1 MLPKIITIMEKKKN
15 VSPSVD
21 EAKLRIMLY
30 NDLCTN
36 LKGLKRD
43 DVRKILNELDSYV
56 KKMNCLSRMDLTLY
70 LRYVMA
76 TQSVYHYLYKTKQL
90 EREGG
95 FTAETLKAIEDV
107 FITIYKDYD
116 ESRVNRR
123 NDCQ

>member
-1 MLPKIITIMEKKKN
+1 MFDPRGQSD
-15 VSPSVD
+15 V
-21 EAKLRIMLY
+21 
-30 NDLCTN
+30 
-36 LKGLKRD
+36 

-76 TQSVYHYLYKTKQL
+76 IQSVYHYLYKTKQL

-95 FTAETLKAIEDV
+95 FTAETLKAVEDV

-116 ESRVNRR
+116 ATGT
-123 NDCQ
+123 D

>member
-1 MLPKIITIMEKKKN
+1 MEEKKKTL
-15 VSPSVD
+15 PSVD
-21 EAKLRIMLY
+21 EAKLRIELY
-30 NDLCTN
+30 NDLCN
-36 LKGLKRD
+36 DLKGLKRD

-56 KKMNCLSRMDLTLY
+56 KKMNCLSRMDLSLY

-76 TQSVYHYLYKTKQL
+76 TQSVYFYLYKTKQL
-90 EREGG
+90 EHEGG

-116 ESRVNRR
+116 ATGTDRG

>member
-1 MLPKIITIMEKKKN
+1 MEKKKN

-36 LKGLKRD
+36 LKGMKRD
-43 DVRKILNELDSYV
+43 EVRKILNELDSYV
-56 KKMNCLSRMDLTLY
+56 KKLNCLSRLDLTTH
-70 LRYVMA
+70 LRYITCA
-76 TQSVYHYLYKTKQL
+76 QSVYFYLYKTKQL

-107 FITIYKDYD
+107 IITIARNYD
-116 ESRVNRR
+116 A
-123 NDCQ
+123 D

>member
-1 MLPKIITIMEKKKN
+1 MEKKKN

-21 EAKLRIMLY
+21 EAKLRIKLY
-30 NDLCTN
+30 SDLCTD

-70 LRYVMA
+70 LRYITCA
-76 TQSVYHYLYKTKQL
+76 QSVYFYLYKTKQL

-95 FTAETLKAIEDV
+95 FTAETLKAVEDV

-116 ESRVNRR
+116 ATGT
-123 NDCQ
+123 D

>member
-1 MLPKIITIMEKKKN
+1 MLPKIITIMEEKKN
-15 VSPSVD
+15 TLPSVD
-21 EAKLRIMLY
+21 EAKLRIELY
-30 NDLCTN
+30 NDLCTD
-36 LKGLKRD
+36 LKGMKRD
-43 DVRKILNELDSYV
+43 EVRKILNELDSYV

-123 NDCQ
+123 HDCQ

>member
-1 MLPKIITIMEKKKN
+1 MEKKKN

-21 EAKLRIMLY
+21 EAKLRIKLY
-30 NDLCTN
+30 NDLCTD

-56 KKMNCLSRMDLTLY
+56 KKMNCLSRLDLTTH
-70 LRYVMA
+70 LRYITCA
-76 TQSVYHYLYKTKQL
+76 QSVYFYLYKTKQL

-95 FTAETLKAIEDV
+95 FTAKTLKYIEDV

-116 ESRVNRR
+116 EPRVDWRH
-123 NDCQ
+123 DCQ

>member
-1 MLPKIITIMEKKKN
+1 MEKKKN

-56 KKMNCLSRMDLTLY
+56 KKMNCLSRMDLTTH
-70 LRYVMA
+70 LRYITCA
-76 TQSVYHYLYKTKQL
+76 QSVYFYLYKTKQL
-90 EREGG
+90 EHEGG

-116 ESRVNRR
+116 ATGTDRR

>member
-1 MLPKIITIMEKKKN
+1 MEKKKN

-21 EAKLRIMLY
+21 EAKLRIKLY
-30 NDLCTN
+30 SDLCTD

-95 FTAETLKAIEDV
+95 FTTETLKAIEDV
-107 FITIYKDYD
+107 FITIYKDYGAD
-116 ESRVNRR
+116 WVDRR

>member
-1 MLPKIITIMEKKKN
+1 MEKKKN

-21 EAKLRIMLY
+21 EAKLRIKLY
-30 NDLCTN
+30 SDLCTN

-56 KKMNCLSRMDLTLY
+56 KKMNCLSRMDLTTH
-70 LRYVMA
+70 LRYITCA
-76 TQSVYHYLYKTKQL
+76 QSVYFYLYKTKQL
-90 EREGG
+90 EHEGG
-95 FTAETLKAIEDV
+95 FTAETLKAVEDV

-116 ESRVNRR
+116 KSRIDRR